1 MKEDLVALARSLGFG
16 LCRIAPCVA
25 PPHADEFRAWLDGG
39 NAGEMTWLERNKHRR
54 TDPQQV
60 LPGAASVIVLAM
72 NYWQGSGETGER
84 ASDWR
89 GGAPDREGAGLGGDP
104 RETPGSDAHSAA
116 SSQAIGKIARYAWGE
131 DYHDL
136 IEKKLRVMDE
146 WLTTRGGRQRCY
158 VDTGPVLER
167 DFAALAG
174 VGWHGKSTMLIHPRL
189 GAWFFLAEILTS
201 LVMPPDAPLRN
212 HCGKCRRCIDVCPT
226 GAITAPLHVDAR
238 RCVSYLT
245 IEHKGAIPEEFR
257 VLIGDRIYG
266 CDDCID
272 ACPWNRFAAASQ
284 ESAFAARE
292 FVHGW
297 TLRDFLTLDEDGFR
311 ALFRKSPIKRIKRRG
326 FLRNVCVALGN
337 TGSSDDLPALERA
350 AKDPEPLIAEHA
362 QWAIARIRR
371 RADDI

>member
-1 MKEDLVALARSLGFG
+1 MAICGVKEELVALARSLGFD
-16 LCRIAPCVA
+16 LCRVAECVT
-25 PPHADEFRAWLDGG
+25 PPHAGEFRAWLDGG
-39 NAGEMTWLERNKHRR
+39 NAGEMAWLERNKDRR

-60 LPGAASVIVLAM
+60 LPGAASVVVLAI
-72 NYWQGSGETGER
+72 NYWQGEGETGNAR
-84 ASDWR
+84 PDWR
-89 GGAPDREGAGLGGDP
+89 LGDRSMAQRRQIGEELPA
-104 RETPGSDAHSAA
+104 PGSRPV
-116 SSQAIGKIARYAWGE
+116 GKIARYAWGD

-136 IEKKLRVMDE
+136 IEAKLRVMDE
-146 WLTTRGGRQRCY
+146 WLTARGGRQRCY

-189 GAWFFLAEILTS
+189 GAWFFLAEILTT
-201 LVMPPDAPLRN
+201 LALPADAPSRD
-212 HCGKCRRCIDVCPT
+212 HCGKCARCIEACPT

-257 VLIGDRIYG
+257 VLIGDRIFG
-266 CDDCID
+266 CDDCIA

-292 FVHGW
+292 FVHDW
-297 TLRDFLTLDEDGFR
+297 TLRDFLALDDDGFR

-337 TGSSDDLPALERA
+337 IGSGDDLPALRQA
-350 AKDPEPLIAEHA
+350 AEDPEPLIAEHA
-362 QWAIARIRR
+362 QWAIARIRER
-371 RADDI
+371 IGGI